1 MTRRGGHF
9 NPPPQT
15 PALHFD
21 QGSTS
26 FRLQQHHLIIRT
38 RKEEEEMNSLSAA
51 KVLSV
56 KPLVRAPELLS
67 FER

>member
-1 MTRRGGHF
+1 MTRRGGHS
-9 NPPPQT
+9 NPRKT
-15 PALHFD
+15 PTLHFD

-26 FRLQQHHLIIRT
+26 FRLQQHLIIRT

-56 KPLVRAPELLS
+56 KPLVRALELLP